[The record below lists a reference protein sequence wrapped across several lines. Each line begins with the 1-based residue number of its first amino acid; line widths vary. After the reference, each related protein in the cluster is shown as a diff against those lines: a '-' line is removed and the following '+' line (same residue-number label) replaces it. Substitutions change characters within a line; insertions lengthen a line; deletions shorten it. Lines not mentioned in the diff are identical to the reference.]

1 MCHTPVLK
9 RKFNLDPLFT
19 VKGILTFGGLT
30 ILEGFLMKI
39 AVLAIDLHRGH
50 LDPEVATMPLTVE
63 KSKEVIK
70 ANREFFEECRRLNI
84 PIIHLLTQ
92 YRNEQEILT
101 NPAWNARAN
110 DPNATR
116 KNVDKHQLAGNPG
129 VEVITELWDENDIL
143 IDTKKRYDCFVG
155 TDLEF
160 VLKVHQIDTLWI
172 TGVNT
177 NSCCL
182 ATAIDASCRDY
193 DVTMVSDCVDT
204 IDGEYYHEAALK
216 VFERA
221 FGKISTSR
229 ELVSKVVV

>member
-1 MCHTPVLK
+1 
-9 RKFNLDPLFT
+9 
-19 VKGILTFGGLT
+19 
-30 ILEGFLMKI
+30 MKV
-39 AVLAIDLHRGH
+39 AVIAIDLHRGH
-50 LDPEVATMPLTVE
+50 LDPSVATMPLPSE
-63 KSKEVIK
+63 KCKQVID
-70 ANREFFEECRRLNI
+70 ANKVFFDDCRKLNI
-84 PIIHLLTQ
+84 PVIHLLTQ
-92 YRNEQEILT
+92 YRSEREILS

-116 KNVDKHQLAGNPG
+116 KNVGRHNLEGMPG
-129 VEVITELWDENDIL
+129 VQVIPELWNGNDIL

-160 VLKVHQIDTLWI
+160 VLKANEIDTLWV

-182 ATAIDASCRDY
+182 ATSIDASCRDF

-204 IDGEYYHEAALK
+204 MDGEYYHEAGLK

-221 FGKISTSR
+221 FGKVKTAK
-229 ELVSKVVV
+229 ELVSGVLV